1 MSICKP
7 ADRECD
13 AYLHVR
19 EFIVRKV
26 ERPRDAQEEKIDAL
40 KEDTAAIR
48 AQLDAVVKTVMSQDR
63 ERLHEAGISRELVLG
78 LARQLKPEEALSFE
92 QAVMEV
98 RAAVETA
105 IKVVE
110 EGKRGSNLGEFVDS
124 VLKRIAERTLVQDFE
139 GAASEADRAFADW
152 QRGEEERRAELTAA
166 GIRLLEAGIEQ
177 DRLRRDFRSAAARI
191 AAAVDLEHQDPEAR
205 FAALRQRQDAL
216 YMEGRDKGINASL
229 EVAIEIVRIEADR
242 ANGAEQQGLAR
253 DDLGN
258 ALRVLGE
265 RESGT
270 ARLEEAVVAFRAAP
284 EERPRERVPLD
295 WALAQNNLGNVLQ
308 ALGLRESGTARL
320 EEAVAAYRA
329 ALEERTRER
338 VPLDWAMTQNN
349 LGSALQALGER
360 ESGTARL
367 EEAVA
372 AYRAALEEC
381 TRERVPLDWA
391 GTQNNL
397 GNALAIL
404 GLRESGTAR
413 LEEAVAAYR
422 SALEERT
429 RERLPS
435 IGP

>member
-1 MSICKP
+1 MLTETEPLRILGMIVLPDSSDPGLPRFRPIPISADHLSICKP

-92 QAVMEV
+92 QAVTEV

-152 QRGEEERRAELTAA
+152 QRGEEERRAESTAA

-191 AAAVDLEHQDPEAR
+191 AAAVDLEHQDLEA
-205 FAALRQRQDAL
+205 F
-216 YMEGRDKGINASL
+216 
-229 EVAIEIVRIEADR
+229 
-242 ANGAEQQGLAR
+242 
-253 DDLGN
+253 
-258 ALRVLGE
+258 
-265 RESGT
+265 
-270 ARLEEAVVAFRAAP
+270 FRAP
-284 EERPRERVPLD
+284 
-295 WALAQNNLGNVLQ
+295 
-308 ALGLRESGTARL
+308 TA
-320 EEAVAAYRA
+320 
-329 ALEERTRER
+329 
-338 VPLDWAMTQNN
+338 
-349 LGSALQALGER
+349 
-360 ESGTARL
+360 
-367 EEAVA
+367 
-372 AYRAALEEC
+372 
-381 TRERVPLDWA
+381 A
-391 GTQNNL
+391 G
-397 GNALAIL
+397 
-404 GLRESGTAR
+404 RF
-413 LEEAVAAYR
+413 VH
-422 SALEERT
+422 
-429 RERLPS
+429 
-435 IGP
+435 